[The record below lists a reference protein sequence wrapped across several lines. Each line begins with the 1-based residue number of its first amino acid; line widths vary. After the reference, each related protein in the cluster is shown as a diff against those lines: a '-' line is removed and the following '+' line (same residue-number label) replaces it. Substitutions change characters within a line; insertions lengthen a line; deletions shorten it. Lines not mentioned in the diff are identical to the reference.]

1 MLENYNAEDYK
12 DEITVMKRA
21 VAELEKRLIP

>member
-1 MLENYNAEDYK
+1 MENYNVEDYK